1 MSLSG
6 ETDATQQSS
15 NDYDKNN
22 EDQPMNSSSSEIE
35 EKETTEQI
43 RRRRT
48 SIDALD
54 LQLSQINQVNEV
66 NQVKRK
72 VSQIDNLRHKFQ
84 EYHRKPSSV
93 TAVDETAISGSGEGP
108 KRRKV
113 SQIDRFRSKFL
124 EYAQNS
130 GKGETGAHNTIDEE
144 VKDGDNASRKKTPPS
159 RVSSDSEELPRFS
172 SSPPPH
178 LRNNNNHNDVLRE
191 NEKNYGNRLEDSV
204 DKNSKSNR
212 LSLASVLKHSKL
224 VTVTLNKQPGE
235 GWGLELVH
243 VTRTGSPMSQHDN
256 DAIDDEKVVY
266 VLHSGNGQNSIVGT
280 SSAADSSGDLISPS
294 GISTPHSHSSSGSSE
309 HEITSILGT
318 SSLADKSQDMRHI
331 LHKQSLKRR
340 KIGICNQH
348 LNFPALSPIL
358 SRPGSAPAGGEI
370 NPLPQRPSSAFAQWS
385 KDGSPQPRPGVRIVA
400 LTEGGVAATSGELA
414 VDDLIVEV
422 SKNFFSLDLRVYCHV
437 ITISGSNV

>member
-15 NDYDKNN
+15 TDYDKNN

-93 TAVDETAISGSGEGP
+93 TAVDETVISGSGEGP

-124 EYAQNS
+124 EYAHNS

-204 DKNSKSNR
+204 DKNSKSNH

-280 SSAADSSGDLISPS
+280 SSAADSSGDLFSPS
-294 GISTPHSHSSSGSSE
+294 GISTPHSQSSSGSSE
-309 HEITSILGT
+309 HEIASILGT

-340 KIGICNQH
+340 KIGTCNQH
-348 LNFPALSPIL
+348 LTFPALSPIL

-422 SKNFFSLDLRVYCHV
+422 SKNVSSLDLRVCCHV
-437 ITISGSNV
+437 FTISGLNV